1 MQKKLIAAAVA
12 GALVAPAAM
21 ADGHGVA
28 VGGSVRTGVEYLG
41 ASKQW
46 VIADQFSRL
55 HFRASSDLG
64 NGQSAFVNYEFR
76 INGANGSIVTGDT
89 QRLTIVGLKGDWG
102 SLSLGSQWSAMF
114 NAVGTF
120 MDRSMQIGRA
130 HV

>member
-12 GALVAPAAM
+12 GALVAPSAM
-21 ADGHGVA
+21 AEVA